1 MLNERQVHVLAASSA
16 SGSSERGQTANGR
29 SMGIGTGGEAH
40 QLVVSHVSSQ
50 VASRAPV
57 IVTGVAKPSAIQGHY
72 PAQPGSMST
81 ADSASPPA
89 VGSAQK
95 DDVDGRGGMEG
106 MAVPMH
112 KLSSRR
118 EPNPADAGLTNVPVT
133 YRRSVIASDSAVLP
147 DDVKMEIISWARDS
161 LRDLEIEDAGVSM
174 DALER
179 AAEFGS
185 RVFING
191 VPLADFLHGDVDALN
206 PPKLQDLTPDN
217 PEAQELLR

>member
-1 MLNERQVHVLAASSA
+1 
-16 SGSSERGQTANGR
+16 
-29 SMGIGTGGEAH
+29 
-40 QLVVSHVSSQ
+40 
-50 VASRAPV
+50 
-57 IVTGVAKPSAIQGHY
+57 
-72 PAQPGSMST
+72 
-81 ADSASPPA
+81 
-89 VGSAQK
+89 
-95 DDVDGRGGMEG
+95 MEG
-106 MAVPMH
+106 MSVPMH
-112 KLSSRR
+112 KLSGRR

-161 LRDLEIEDAGVSM
+161 LRDLEIEDAGASM